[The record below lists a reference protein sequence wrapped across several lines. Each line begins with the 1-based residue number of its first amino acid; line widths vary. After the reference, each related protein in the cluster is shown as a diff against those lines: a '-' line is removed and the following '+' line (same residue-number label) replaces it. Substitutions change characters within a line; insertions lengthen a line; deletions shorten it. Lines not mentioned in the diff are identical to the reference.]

1 MNVEYKLS
9 GKSGNIFFVGL
20 LLGPIFIALLAII
33 YAYIDVYNPLVYFTF
48 IVFLGL
54 LFGIVLIQ
62 KIVIKL
68 SKCRSETSALIY
80 GTIVGLFGVYINWCT
95 FLFVY
100 FRYHELPIEF
110 LDLML
115 DPVSVFDMANAL
127 SIDGYYSMFGSDIKG
142 FFLWLIWII
151 EALGIIGAGAV
162 GGLIVLHEEIFCEDC
177 NIWAEKKDVDLR
189 LAIEDQVSA
198 KTAIDSDVTKI
209 LEYPIYVGANSEH
222 IQVNLHQCSKCQNTS
237 TIDIDLITYE
247 ENDKGE
253 IKEKSEDFSKVFLLN
268 RTEFGKFIAKKTNLE
283 TLI

>member
-1 MNVEYKLS
+1 
-9 GKSGNIFFVGL
+9 
-20 LLGPIFIALLAII
+20 
-33 YAYIDVYNPLVYFTF
+33 
-48 IVFLGL
+48 
-54 LFGIVLIQ
+54 
-62 KIVIKL
+62 
-68 SKCRSETSALIY
+68 
-80 GTIVGLFGVYINWCT
+80 
-95 FLFVY
+95 
-100 FRYHELPIEF
+100 
-110 LDLML
+110 ML
-115 DPVSVFDMANAL
+115 DPVSVFDMANAF

-151 EALGIIGAGAV
+151 EAIGIIGAGAV

-177 NIWAEKKDVDLR
+177 NVWAEKKDVDLR

-198 KTAIDSDVTKI
+198 KTAIDSDATKI

-268 RTEFGKFIAKKTNLE
+268 RSVFGKFIAKKTDLE